1 MELYQLRQFQAA
13 ARHKNMTRAANEL
26 CIAQPALSKTIH
38 KLEEE
43 FGAQLFIR
51 NKKGLE
57 CTRQGEILLEYA
69 DRILALSEDAARAVS
84 ESLGDAGEIRLCL
97 RSSAVLVS
105 NVLKDFIHEHPHV
118 SFSISSEPKGCD
130 LLIDSVSSAYDIPD
144 NAHLLMTEE
153 ICLAV
158 SSSHPLAHTGH
169 ISVEQMMDEK
179 FIDLADTPS
188 YAGVFN
194 SIFSKCKKT
203 PPIAYS
209 CNDYILQGKL
219 ISLGLGVSFVASVTW
234 TSSSLYY
241 QPLGSFC
248 SENQR
253 IFEHQLEEY
262 FKNLNN

>member
-13 ARHKNMTRAANEL
+13 ARHKNMTRAASEL

-105 NVLKDFIHEHPHV
+105 NVLKDFIHLLNGNNSQFV
-118 SFSISSEPKGCD
+118 ISSAMYLKILSMNTLMSAFQYLLNQKG
-130 LLIDSVSSAYDIPD
+130 
-144 NAHLLMTEE
+144 
-153 ICLAV
+153 
-158 SSSHPLAHTGH
+158 
-169 ISVEQMMDEK
+169 
-179 FIDLADTPS
+179 
-188 YAGVFN
+188 
-194 SIFSKCKKT
+194 
-203 PPIAYS
+203 
-209 CNDYILQGKL
+209 
-219 ISLGLGVSFVASVTW
+219 VT
-234 TSSSLYY
+234 
-241 QPLGSFC
+241 C
-248 SENQR
+248 
-253 IFEHQLEEY
+253 
-262 FKNLNN
+262 

>member
-13 ARHKNMTRAANEL
+13 ARHKNMTRAAGEL

-144 NAHLLMTEE
+144 NAHL
-153 ICLAV
+153 
-158 SSSHPLAHTGH
+158 
-169 ISVEQMMDEK
+169 
-179 FIDLADTPS
+179 
-188 YAGVFN
+188 
-194 SIFSKCKKT
+194 
-203 PPIAYS
+203 AYS

-234 TSSSLYY
+234 TSSSLPENISLLHIDDCPHFRSIYY